1 MYDPIC
7 ILGHIKEGVIME
19 RSFSEREKETIRKK
33 LMDACKQSWTQYG
46 YKKTALTS
54 CGWCAASAVV
64 VLRYFGKK

>member
-1 MYDPIC
+1 
-7 ILGHIKEGVIME
+7 ME